1 MRNPLPVLVAL
12 FVALAA
18 AFAVAIGVMLLSS
31 GSGSLSGRQVG
42 VVLIYE
48 VDPQFTPD
56 LDRVDMQRLV
66 DSIDARLY
74 LRRYKAARVR
84 QLDDGRIEIGLFG
97 NDPDT
102 VRRIERMLK
111 RAGTLEFRI
120 LANQRDHKSLIERA
134 RRQDDDVLKTAQG
147 AVVAW
152 WVPLEEGDGPENKQ
166 RIDGILSDPE
176 IATRTSKQDDREI
189 REVLVVKDSFDVG
202 GSYLADAA
210 RARDGTGN
218 PCVAFR
224 FNAAGARL
232 FGRLTTQNLP
242 NKVQDFYR
250 KLGIILDGRLHSA
263 PRIVTTIRSRGVIT
277 GSFTEEEADDL
288 ATLLNA
294 GSLPAAVRQV
304 EKRVIDSEH

>member
-1 MRNPLPVLVAL
+1 MRNPLLVLVAL
-12 FVALAA
+12 FVVLAA

-48 VDPQFTPD
+48 VDPEFTPD
-56 LDRVDMQRLV
+56 LDRVERHMQRLV
-66 DSIDARLY
+66 DSIDGRLY
-74 LRRYKAARVR
+74 LRQNKVGRAR

-134 RRQDDDVLKTAQG
+134 RRQDDDVLRDAQG
-147 AVVAW
+147 IVEAW
-152 WVPLEEGDGPENKQ
+152 WIPIEEGDGPENQ
-166 RIDGILSDPE
+166 ERIDGILSDPE

-189 REVLVVKDSFDVG
+189 REVLVVKDAFNVD

-210 RARDGTGN
+210 RD
-218 PCVAFR
+218 
-224 FNAAGARL
+224 AGL
-232 FGRLTTQNLP
+232 
-242 NKVQDFYR
+242 D
-250 KLGIILDGRLHSA
+250 LGAKA
-263 PRIVTTIRSRGVIT
+263 PAPEPKPEKSKAKSKKKSSGK
-277 GSFTEEEADDL
+277 G
-288 ATLLNA
+288 
-294 GSLPAAVRQV
+294 QV
-304 EKRVIDSEH
+304 KK

>member
-12 FVALAA
+12 FVVLAA
-18 AFAVAIGVMLLSS
+18 AFAVAIGVMLLSF

-48 VDPQFTPD
+48 VDPRFAPD

-66 DSIDARLY
+66 AGIDGRLY
-74 LRRYKAARVR
+74 LRRYKVGRAR
-84 QLDDGRIEIGLFG
+84 QLEDGRIEIGLFG

-134 RRQDDDVLKTAQG
+134 RRQDDDVLRDAQG
-147 AVVAW
+147 IVEAW
-152 WVPLEEGDGPENKQ
+152 WIPIEEGDGPENQ
-166 RIDGILSDPE
+166 ERIDGILSDPE

-189 REVLVVKDSFDVG
+189 REVLVVKDAFNVD

-210 RARDGTGN
+210 RDRDQTGN

-232 FGRLTTQNLP
+232 FGRLTSLNLP
-242 NKVQDFYR
+242 NKALGFYR

-263 PRIVTTIRSRGVIT
+263 PRIMTTIRSRGVIT
-277 GSFTEEEADDL
+277 DSFTEEEADDL

-294 GSLPAAVRQV
+294 GPLPVAVRQV
-304 EKRVIDSEH
+304 EKRVVDSEQ

>member
-31 GSGSLSGRQVG
+31 GSGSLSGPEVG

-48 VDPQFTPD
+48 VDPEFTPD
-56 LDRVDMQRLV
+56 PDRVDIQRLV
-66 DSIDARLY
+66 GSIDGRLY
-74 LRRYKAARVR
+74 LGRQKAARAR
-84 QLDDGRIEIGLFG
+84 QLDDGRIEIGVFG
-97 NDPDT
+97 NDPDA
-102 VRRIERMLK
+102 VRRIEHMLK

-120 LANQRDHKSLIERA
+120 LANPRDHKSLIERA
-134 RRQDDDVLKTAQG
+134 RRQDDHVLRDAQG
-147 AVVAW
+147 NMEAW
-152 WVPLEEGDGPENKQ
+152 WIPIEEGDGPENKQ

-176 IATRTSKQDDREI
+176 IATRTSKQNDRKT
-189 REVLVVKDSFDVG
+189 REVLVVKDPFDVD

-210 RARDGTGN
+210 RARDENGN

-224 FNAAGARL
+224 FDAAGARL
-232 FGRLTTQNLP
+232 FGRLTALNLP

-263 PRIVTTIRSRGVIT
+263 PRIVNTIRSRGIIT
-277 GSFTEEEADDL
+277 DSFTEEEADDL
-288 ATLLNA
+288 AILLKA
-294 GSLPAAVRQV
+294 GPLPAPVRQV
-304 EKRVIDSEH
+304 GIRIVDSEQ